1 MAFTESAVC
10 ASALCT
16 AKLLG
21 YSERT
26 ELLMLEIS
34 TFVMGQDLQPFFYGD
49 SFLSY

>member
-10 ASALCT
+10 ASALYT
-16 AKLLG
+16 AKLLC
-21 YSERT
+21 YSELT
-26 ELLMLEIS
+26 ESLMREIM